1 MTIQSQWLGEHIG
14 ITEVCWM
21 LITST
26 LSLGQHAESSKS
38 WFNILILQTF
48 ELFVE
53 PCRCK

>member
-1 MTIQSQWLGEHIG
+1 MTIPNQWLGEHIG

-53 PCRCK
+53 LCRCK